1 MTGEKQFS
9 WKEFGNKK
17 IQYMINLAVNLVVS
31 FVMNGFKFKFNKP
44 SSKLSGKE
52 ILKTMGKEIAIRAG
66 KNIGKR
72 VMNSYIIKWIKEIIK
87 KLKDI
92 FNQKIKEFINKLIIP
107 DIKKYLGNMILI
119 DQISN
124 NKRWINDFFNKIE
137 IFVNSFQNL
146 ISSIALF

>member
-52 ILKTMGKEIAIRAG
+52 IL
-66 KNIGKR
+66 
-72 VMNSYIIKWIKEIIK
+72 IIKWNKKIIK

-92 FNQKIKEFINKLIIP
+92 FNQKIKEFINKLIIS
-107 DIKKYLGNMILI
+107 DIKKYLGNMFLI
-119 DQISN
+119 DKISN
-124 NKRWINDFFNKIE
+124 NKRWINDFLIKLKFMLIHSKI
-137 IFVNSFQNL
+137 
-146 ISSIALF
+146 